1 MKKFAA
7 ILLVSL
13 FLGAGTAYA
22 GNVGDSP
29 QQQSMPQGKINIDV
43 HVPEPKTNWQIPVGV
58 AVVTALGGIGVALV
72 RRSRK
77 GN

>member
-1 MKKFAA
+1 MKKLVVT
-7 ILLVSL
+7 LLISL
-13 FLGAGTAYA
+13 FLGVGAAYA
-22 GNVGDSP
+22 GNTGDSP
-29 QQQSMPQGKINIDV
+29 QQQMPQGKIVIN
-43 HVPEPKTNWQIPVGV
+43 VPEPKTNWQIPVGV

>member
-1 MKKFAA
+1 MKKLVAT
-7 ILLVSL
+7 LLVSL
-13 FLGAGTAYA
+13 FLGVGAAYA
-22 GNVGDSP
+22 GNAGDSP
-29 QQQSMPQGKINIDV
+29 QQQVPQGKIVIN
-43 HVPEPKTNWQIPVGV
+43 VPEPKTNWQIPVGV

>member
-22 GNVGDSP
+22 GNVSDSP
-29 QQQSMPQGKINIDV
+29 QQQSMPQGKIVIN
-43 HVPEPKTNWQIPVGV
+43 VPEPKTNWQIPVGV

>member
-13 FLGAGTAYA
+13 FLGVGTAYA

-29 QQQSMPQGKINIDV
+29 QQQSMPQGKIVIN
-43 HVPEPKTNWQIPVGV
+43 VPEPKTNWQIPVGV